1 MANMQDVAD
10 YLGISRSTV
19 SHVLNGRAEKLRI
32 KKDTQDKI
40 LAAAKELGF
49 RRNEVARSMVTG
61 HTRIVCMLVHS
72 LSGEYNSL
80 CAQGVLTETNNEGMF
95 LKMATWTTPE
105 NFRETLRHVM
115 ELQPLGLI
123 CRNINRPELA
133 ILKSET
139 KLNPL
144 PVVLMED
151 HSGCDGWSA
160 KVCSDEV
167 TGICAVIEHLM
178 EKGHSKIGFLSTPLD
193 FASHYNR
200 FDIFKKI
207 TSDKNIKVSPD
218 NIYWSEFE
226 KIGDFVKEFIKK
238 RKTLPSA
245 VVCPSDGIAYAFMKA
260 LEKDGIKIP
269 EDFSLTGY
277 GNTPVARYGVPHLTT
292 VRENYSDMGTEAFRT
307 LVKLIDKKSQNAVS
321 GEFNKRIPVE
331 LIIGQTTGE
340 NNE

>member
-1 MANMQDVAD
+1 MANMQDVAA

-19 SHVLNGRAEKLRI
+19 SHVLNGKAEELRI
-32 KKDTQDKI
+32 KKDTQEKI

-61 HTRIVCMLVHS
+61 HTRIICMMVHS
-72 LSGEYNSL
+72 LGGEYNSL

-123 CRNINRPELA
+123 CRNINRPELD
-133 ILKSET
+133 ILKSEI

-151 HSGCDGWSA
+151 HPGCEEWSA

-167 TGICAVIEHLM
+167 TGIREVIEYLM

-218 NIYWSEFE
+218 NFYWSEYK
-226 KIGDFVKEFIKK
+226 KIGDFAKEFIKK
-238 RKTLPSA
+238 RKTNPTA
-245 VVCPSDGIAYAFMKA
+245 IVCPADGIAYEFVKA
-260 LEKDGIKIP
+260 LEENGLNIP
-269 EDFSLTGY
+269 ADFSITGY
-277 GNTPVARYGVPHLTT
+277 GDTHVARYGTPHLTT
-292 VRENYSDMGTEAFRT
+292 VRENYSDIGTEAFKT
-307 LVKLIDKKSQNAVS
+307 LMNMIKKVSKDTIPCEFDKL
-321 GEFNKRIPVE
+321 IPVE
-331 LIIGQTTGE
+331 LITGQTTGE
-340 NNE
+340 KR

>member
-1 MANMQDVAD
+1 
-10 YLGISRSTV
+10 
-19 SHVLNGRAEKLRI
+19 
-32 KKDTQDKI
+32 
-40 LAAAKELGF
+40 
-49 RRNEVARSMVTG
+49 MVTG

-133 ILKSET
+133 ILRSET

-151 HSGCDGWSA
+151 HPGCDDWCA
-160 KVCSDEV
+160 KVCSDEAA
-167 TGICAVIEHLM
+167 GIHEVIEHLM

-193 FASHYNR
+193 YASHYNR

-207 TSDKNIKVSPD
+207 TSDKNLEVSPD
-218 NIYWSEFE
+218 NFYWSELE
-226 KIGDFVKEFIKK
+226 KIGDFAKEFIKK
-238 RKTLPSA
+238 IKTNPTA

-260 LEKDGIKIP
+260 LEENGLRIP
-269 EDFSLTGY
+269 NDLSITGY
-277 GNTPVARYGVPHLTT
+277 GDTPVARYGSPHLTT
-292 VRENYSDMGTEAFRT
+292 VRENYSDMGTEAFKT
-307 LVKLIDKKSQNAVS
+307 LMNMIKKVSKDIVPCKFDKL
-321 GEFNKRIPVE
+321 IPVE